1 MPLNLADINT
11 DYIIQKYAAM
21 KTNAIIWKLLVFL
34 KEQRYGFCRFFSALI
49 LYESG
54 ESKIG
59 INQDFAKM
67 IIVQV

>member
-1 MPLNLADINT
+1 MPLNLAETDI
-11 DYIIQKYAAM
+11 DYTIQK
-21 KTNAIIWKLLVFL
+21 
-34 KEQRYGFCRFFSALI
+34 
-49 LYESG
+49 